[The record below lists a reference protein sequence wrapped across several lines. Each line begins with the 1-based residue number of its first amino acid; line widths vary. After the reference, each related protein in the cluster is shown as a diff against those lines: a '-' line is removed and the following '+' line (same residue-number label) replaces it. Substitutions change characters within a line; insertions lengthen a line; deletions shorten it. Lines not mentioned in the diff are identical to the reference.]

1 MDYNGLPGLIMQIEI
16 GTNAIVKFEKLI
28 IKNDLENSIEEPK
41 NKSKMLTIAE
51 YESKKTVNLKLNI
64 LLFIC

>member
-1 MDYNGLPGLIMQIEI
+1 MDYNGLPRLIMQIEI

-51 YESKKTVNLKLNI
+51 YESKKQ
-64 LLFIC
+64 